1 LVGSVEVKLL
11 EVLKMIAE
19 SHEYQLLTARVHTE
33 DHVHVFV
40 SAKPKVRI
48 CDIVCVLKS
57 NSARLLFLEFPQI
70 KKRLWGG
77 HLWSEGYAVRTAGD
91 VTSAKIEDY
100 INRT

>member
-1 LVGSVEVKLL
+1 
-11 EVLKMIAE
+11 MIAE
-19 SHEYQLLTARVHTE
+19 NHGYQLLTARVHDG
-33 DHVHVFV
+33 DHVYVFV
-40 SAKPKVRI
+40 SAEPKVCI
-48 CDIVCVLKS
+48 SGIVCVLKS

-70 KKRLWGG
+70 KKYLWGG